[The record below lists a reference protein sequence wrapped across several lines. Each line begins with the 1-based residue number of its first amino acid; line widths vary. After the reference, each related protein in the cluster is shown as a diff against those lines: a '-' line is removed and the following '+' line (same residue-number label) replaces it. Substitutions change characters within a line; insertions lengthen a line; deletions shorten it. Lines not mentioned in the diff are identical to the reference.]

1 MQFKLKTAG
10 NFYPDVSS
18 RAKLEKLGFKFE
30 PSDYKEYMKADL
42 DDEPTIEITTLDE
55 LMDFIKEYGS
65 IVLDEDCLTIYDDYL
80 E

>member
-10 NFYPDVSS
+10 NFYPDVS
-18 RAKLEKLGFKFE
+18 LGFKFE
-30 PSDYKEYMKADL
+30 PSDYKEYKKVEL

-65 IVLDEDCLTIYDDYL
+65 IVLNEDCLTIYDYHL